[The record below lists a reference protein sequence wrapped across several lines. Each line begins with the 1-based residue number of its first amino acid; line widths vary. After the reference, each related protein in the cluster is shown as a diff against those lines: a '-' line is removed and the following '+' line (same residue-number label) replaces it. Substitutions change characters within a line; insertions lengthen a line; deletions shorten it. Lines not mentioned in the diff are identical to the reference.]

1 MNCEVCSSLTCEKC
15 GSLTCCQLLSI
26 LSSVTI
32 CGINT
37 VSGVLILFPG
47 APNLLQLS
55 LSRHSINNYTHPTIS
70 SYSRLPHGGSR
81 VRSVEGENASG
92 ARVEGENASPVSS
105 MRMRAT
111 LWSLFDWLAAT
122 SGWILASDWLPGSSN
137 LSPRA
142 LIGREET
149 RQQRGAGALFVP
161 FKVVLQTSGQLC
173 GWSWNYSEIYWDLLL
188 LMPKTLEH

>member
-1 MNCEVCSSLTCEKC
+1 MQLINLREVWLIN
-15 GSLTCCQLLSI
+15 LLSI
-26 LSSVTI
+26 VVNSLE
-32 CGINT
+32 CHYLWYYK

-105 MRMRAT
+105 MRMRARTDHSVPYSRLRAARDVTRFQARPGQTEHCAGNTDTIIFLTRLPSLQDSQSTVT
-111 LWSLFDWLAAT
+111 L
-122 SGWILASDWLPGSSN
+122 SS
-137 LSPRA
+137 R
-142 LIGREET
+142 
-149 RQQRGAGALFVP
+149 
-161 FKVVLQTSGQLC
+161 
-173 GWSWNYSEIYWDLLL
+173 
-188 LMPKTLEH
+188 